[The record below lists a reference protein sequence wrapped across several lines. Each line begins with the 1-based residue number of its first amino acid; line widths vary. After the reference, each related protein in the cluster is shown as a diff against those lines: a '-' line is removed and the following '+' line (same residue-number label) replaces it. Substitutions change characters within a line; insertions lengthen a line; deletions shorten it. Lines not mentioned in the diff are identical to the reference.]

1 MKETLLAIVLMTI
14 STLGVVG
21 QTVGNDASSVS
32 DYAVRRSAYP
42 RILPGS
48 RAEFKINAPDAHK
61 VQLDLGRQYDMVRQN
76 DGSWTCVTDSLGPG
90 FHYYFIIV
98 DGARV
103 SDPASE
109 TFFGCGVAASG
120 LEVPYP
126 EGDVRFQMADV
137 PHGEIA
143 MRPYYSSVDKAW
155 RRMMVYTPPCYHNSA
170 DKKYPVLYLQHGGG
184 EDERGWAVQGRTN
197 IILDNLIASKEAEPM
212 IVVMADG
219 NTSDFTKMLIDDCIP
234 LVENTYKVIADADHR
249 ALAGLSMGGIHTLNA
264 VIEHPELFRHVGVFS
279 SGWWANANGGMPGF
293 ANDAEKYYSKL
304 ASEKDYFNN
313 QFKNF
318 WISMGGPEDI
328 AYNNCKIMRGRFDE
342 LGINYDYFE
351 TPGGHT
357 WPVWRESLYH
367 FSKLIFK

>member
-1 MKETLLAIVLMTI
+1 MKQTLLAFAILAMSAAGAAAQSPQDDS
-14 STLGVVG
+14 ST
-21 QTVGNDASSVS
+21 VS

-48 RAEFKINAPDAHK
+48 RAEFKVNAPDAK
-61 VQLDLGRQYDMVRQN
+61 RVQLDLGRLYEMSPQT
-76 DGSWTCVTDSLGPG
+76 DGSWTCTTDSLGPG
-90 FHYYFIIV
+90 FHYYFIVV

-126 EGDVRFQMADV
+126 DGDVRFEMADV

-143 MRPYYSSVDKAW
+143 MRPYYSTVDKAW
-155 RRMMVYTPPCYHNSA
+155 RRMMVYTPPMYHQST
-170 DKKYPVLYLQHGGG
+170 DKRYPVLYLQHGGG
-184 EDERGWAVQGRTN
+184 EDERGWAIQGRTN
-197 IILDNLIASKEAEPM
+197 VIMDNLIASGEAEPM
-212 IVVMADG
+212 VIVMADG
-219 NTSDFTKMLIDDCIP
+219 NSADFTKMLIDDCIP
-234 LVENTYKVIADADHR
+234 LVESTYRVVPDAAHR
-249 ALAGLSMGGIHTLNA
+249 ALAGLSMGGIHTLNT
-264 VIEHPELFRHVGVFS
+264 VIEHPELFSHVGVFS
-279 SGWWANANGGMPGF
+279 SGWWASPAGVAGLGG
-293 ANDAEKYYSKL
+293 DTEKYYAKL
-304 ASEKDYFNN
+304 KENKDYFNK

-328 AYNNCKIMRGRFDE
+328 AYNNCKVMRGRFDDI
-342 LGINYDYFE
+342 GIKYVYFE

-357 WPVWRESLYH
+357 WPVWRESLYN

>member
-1 MKETLLAIVLMTI
+1 MALLLAT
-14 STLGVVG
+14 
-21 QTVGNDASSVS
+21 ASSAHAQIASEPVTS

-48 RAEFKINAPDAHK
+48 RAEFKISAPDARK
-61 VQLDLGRQYDMVRQN
+61 VQIDLDKKYDMERQP

-120 LEVPYP
+120 LEVPYS

-143 MRPYYSSVDKAW
+143 MRPYYSTPDGAW
-155 RRMMVYTPPCYHNSA
+155 RRMMVYTPPCYHKSG

-184 EDERGWAVQGRTN
+184 EDERGWAIQGRTN
-197 IILDNLIASKEAEPM
+197 IILDNLIASGEAEPM
-212 IVVMADG
+212 IIVMADG
-219 NTSDFTKMLIDDCIP
+219 NSTDFTRSLIDDCIP
-234 LVENTYKVIADADHR
+234 LVESTYRVIPDADHR
-249 ALAGLSMGGIHTLNA
+249 ALAGLSMGGIQTLNA

-279 SGWWANANGGMPGF
+279 SGWWADANAPAGMGK
-293 ANDAEKYYSKL
+293 DTEKYYSKL
-304 ASEKDYFNN
+304 ASQTDYFNN

-318 WISMGGPEDI
+318 WISMGGEEDI
-328 AYNNCKIMRGRFDE
+328 AFNNCRIMRGRFDDM
-342 LGINYDYFE
+342 GIKYTYFE

-357 WPVWRESLYH
+357 WPVWRESLYN